1 MSGDQEG
8 HSFPTSFNFHDSA
21 FYHLS
26 VFFVLLVLIHYLTN
40 YFCHHSRLFPLGD
53 FYTIDVAT
61 LGSIL
66 DSHSENLAS
75 FSLQDGATEW
85 HYFLVW
91 TPTPHP
97 PNPHS

>member
-53 FYTIDVAT
+53 FYTIDVFNFY
-61 LGSIL
+61 LQ
-66 DSHSENLAS
+66 HS
-75 FSLQDGATEW
+75 FSVL
-85 HYFLVW
+85 
-91 TPTPHP
+91 
-97 PNPHS
+97 S